1 MECTA
6 FSFRFSQLLTIFG
19 TEMPAAVIRN
29 IIRFTIECN
38 GGNGLLDF
46 VQQRGTW
53 ADRTASLLYK
63 M

>member
-1 MECTA
+1 
-6 FSFRFSQLLTIFG
+6 
-19 TEMPAAVIRN
+19 MPAAVIRN